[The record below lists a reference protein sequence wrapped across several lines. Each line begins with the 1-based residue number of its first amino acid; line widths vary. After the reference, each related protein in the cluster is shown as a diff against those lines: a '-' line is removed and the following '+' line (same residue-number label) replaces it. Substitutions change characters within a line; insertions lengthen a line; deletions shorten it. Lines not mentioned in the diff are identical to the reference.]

1 MTTVLQSNPNMYN
14 TNYDIVTDI
23 KILGDLNNKLFCTF
37 TDLEGLELLIEDIK
51 SKYDIIYN
59 KLFVLEIVGKDE
71 YVVTYNVDQT
81 NLNSIPDN
89 TILVHRKKES
99 NTLYTINA
107 LNELIKKLNGGVVD
121 TNYKVDWQHYRNC
134 ILLTQHN
141 EQGGQ
146 KTDYTT
152 IFWRPTVGK
161 QQIRIVPSTY
171 DSSNPFTELK
181 FYYGITNKVMISPA
195 NFGDKDP
202 IALFAGKLREGEY
215 NKENYVLAKKLD
227 AKNRVFVPV
236 VVRGEEDKGVRLWQF
251 GKTVYEELLA
261 LAVDEE
267 IGDYTDIVN
276 GRDLT
281 VETVGPESTGTPY
294 NKSSVRVRLKTSPLS
309 EDASLVEKWCNEQ
322 PNPKD
327 GLFKRYSFDEMKSAL
342 EKWLS
347 PEDESEDEIPAPVVE
362 SKPSKVP
369 ASTFKSST
377 APAKLLLINSFKDGY
392 FILNV

>member
-1 MTTVLQSNPNMYN
+1 MDLSKLKQKLDTLQSKP
-14 TNYDIVTDI
+14 
-23 KILGDLNNKLFCTF
+23 
-37 TDLEGLELLIEDIK
+37 
-51 SKYDIIYN
+51 
-59 KLFVLEIVGKDE
+59 
-71 YVVTYNVDQT
+71 
-81 NLNSIPDN
+81 
-89 TILVHRKKES
+89 
-99 NTLYTINA
+99 
-107 LNELIKKLNGGVVD
+107 
-121 TNYKVDWQHYRNC
+121 
-134 ILLTQHN
+134 
-141 EQGGQ
+141 QGGQ
-146 KTDYTT
+146 KTDYST

-161 QQIRIVPSTY
+161 QQIRIVPSAY

-181 FYYGITNKVMISPA
+181 FYYGITNKVMISPL
-195 NFGDKDP
+195 NFGEKDP

-215 NKENYVLAKKLD
+215 NKENYILAKKLD

-322 PNPKD
+322 PNPKE

-347 PEDESEDEIPAPVVE
+347 PEEDSEESLPEPVVE
-362 SKPSKVP
+362 SKPASNFSLDTTKAKQSKVDEFDSLFDNKEDKTDDLP
-369 ASTFKSST
+369 F
-377 APAKLLLINSFKDGY
+377 
-392 FILNV
+392 